1 MDPTGVVRRVI
12 NRPRDVI
19 PRNPAMNPDVKN
31 SLLNYI
37 IPLYLV
43 FSQTLLDVPDFNFT
57 YNDSDILHAE
67 ISGKY
72 MKLRIER

>member
-1 MDPTGVVRRVI
+1 MIHRGKLWNKEVVKSEFFFFIVLKINMDPTGVVRRVI

-31 SLLNYI
+31 YLLNYI

-43 FSQTLLDVPDFNFT
+43 FS
-57 YNDSDILHAE
+57 
-67 ISGKY
+67 
-72 MKLRIER
+72 